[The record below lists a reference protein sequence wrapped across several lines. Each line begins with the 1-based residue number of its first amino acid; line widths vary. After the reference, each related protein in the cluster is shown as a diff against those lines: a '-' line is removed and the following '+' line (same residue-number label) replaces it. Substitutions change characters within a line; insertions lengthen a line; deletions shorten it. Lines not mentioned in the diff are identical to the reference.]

1 MFVTETFSINCED
14 IKEVPLEFIASLKP
28 DFDYGSYRYREI
40 IYKIIVLKKISNYLK
55 SHPDSR
61 ICEMS
66 LGVIMKKIR
75 NKIRSFS
82 PQDSEDYRNF
92 IINLGLQWRDINF
105 YDEKYIALFYTDTIL
120 EALEINRRNLWATN
134 QL

>member
-14 IKEVPLEFIASLKP
+14 IKDIPLETIVSLKP
-28 DFDYGSYRYREI
+28 NFGYGNYKYREI
-40 IYKIIVLKKISNYLK
+40 ICKIIILKKISNYLK

-66 LGVIMKKIR
+66 LGTIMKKIR

-92 IINLGLQWRDINF
+92 IINLGLRWLDINF

-120 EALEINRRNLWATN
+120 EDLEINRRNL
-134 QL
+134 

>member
-14 IKEVPLEFIASLKP
+14 IKEIPLENIVSLKP
-28 DFDYGSYRYREI
+28 NFDYGSYRYREI

-55 SHPDSR
+55 SHPDSG

-105 YDEKYIALFYTDTIL
+105 YDEKYIALFCTDTIL
-120 EALEINRRNLWATN
+120 EDLEINRRNL
-134 QL
+134 